1 MDVRRSRMSTKPI
14 EDRIERIDMGN
25 PLARFQKRRAPGRK
39 MMQSKSMSPRKML
52 DVKPMELSL
61 QKRQL
66 SDGVP
71 ELLNRL

>member
-1 MDVRRSRMSTKPI
+1 
-14 EDRIERIDMGN
+14 MGD

-39 MMQSKSMSPRKML
+39 MMQSKSMSPRKMR
-52 DVKPMELSL
+52 DVKPLDLSL